1 MVLDIRYFR
10 NSNLLQLLRASEVRR
25 CVANSMVDS
34 VITADEEWRQANH
47 TYEQAKRNYNDI
59 SKRIG
64 LVVSGKAPAVDA
76 EGKPADKAEII
87 SQLKKEAENHKEEIA
102 RLLNKAH
109 DLSKTRDSLLRCVG
123 NIVSE
128 DTVPSAD
135 EANNLT
141 VAHWEPSKYGWE
153 QFIEANNI
161 QEYRDV
167 ACKTVGEHNVKLP
180 PWNVMSHCDVLIK
193 IGGVNLKKGVEI
205 AGHRGYYL
213 MGPGCLLNMALI
225 QYGLD
230 FLSRRGYQPVMP
242 PYFMKKD
249 VMGQCAELA
258 DFEETLYCIPP
269 LRDADRSTANEM
281 AGQQQS
287 AGAARDEDYER
298 EKLFLIATSEQP
310 IVALHRNETYSIK
323 ELPLKYA
330 GVSTCFR
337 REAGAH
343 GRDLRG
349 IFRIHQFQKIE
360 QFVVCGAED
369 SWKHHDEMIG
379 VSKEFYESLNL
390 PYRVVSIVAG
400 ALNNAAAKKYD
411 LEAYF
416 PEMGDYRELV
426 SCSNCTDYQ
435 SCDINSKYFE
445 KDTAQRQ
452 YCHMLNG
459 TLVASQRT
467 LCCILENYQTPN
479 GVMVPKALVPYMGG
493 VEFIPFV
500 DGKTAAE

>member
-1 MVLDIRYFR
+1 MVLDIKYFR
-10 NSNLLQLLRASEVRR
+10 NSNLLQLLRASEARR

-34 VITADEEWRQANH
+34 VIAADEEWRKANH
-47 TYEQAKRNYNDI
+47 TYEQAKRCYNDI
-59 SKRIG
+59 SKKIG
-64 LVVSGKAPAVDA
+64 QVVSNKIPAVDA
-76 EGKPADKAEII
+76 DGNSVDKAVIVG
-87 SQLKKEAENHKEEIA
+87 QLKKEAENKKSELA
-102 RLLNKAH
+102 QLLNTAN
-109 DLSKTRDSLLRCVG
+109 DLSKERDSLLRSVG
-123 NIVSE
+123 NIVAE
-128 DTVPSAD
+128 DTVASKD
-135 EANNLT
+135 EEENLL
-141 VAHWEPSKYGWE
+141 VAHWEPAKYAWE
-153 QFIEANNI
+153 QFIEAKKLG
-161 QEYRDV
+161 EYDNV
-167 ACKTVGEHNVKLP
+167 APRVVGERSIRLP
-180 PWNVMSHCDVLIK
+180 PWSVMSHCDVLMR

-213 MGPGCLLNMALI
+213 RGYGCLLNMALL
-225 QYGLD
+225 QYGMD
-230 FLSRRGYQPVMP
+230 FLSRRGYEPIMP

-249 VMGQCAELA
+249 IMRDCAELT

-269 LRDADRSTANEM
+269 LRDADRASANDPEH
-281 AGQQQS
+281 QTPS
-287 AGAARDEDYER
+287 AGVKDEDYER

-310 IVALHRNETYSIK
+310 IVALHKNETYSIK

-330 GVSTCFR
+330 GISTCFR

-360 QFVVCGAED
+360 QFIVCGAED
-369 SWKHHDEMIG
+369 SAKHHEEMI
-379 VSKEFYESLNL
+379 SISRAFYESLDL

-400 ALNNAAAKKYD
+400 ALNNAASKKYD

-416 PEMGDYRELV
+416 PEMRAYRELV

-435 SCDINSKYFE
+435 SCDLNTKYFE

-467 LCCILENYQTPN
+467 LCCILENYQTPS
-479 GVMVPKALVPYMGG
+479 GVIVPKALVPYMGG

-500 DGKTAAE
+500 EGRNANE